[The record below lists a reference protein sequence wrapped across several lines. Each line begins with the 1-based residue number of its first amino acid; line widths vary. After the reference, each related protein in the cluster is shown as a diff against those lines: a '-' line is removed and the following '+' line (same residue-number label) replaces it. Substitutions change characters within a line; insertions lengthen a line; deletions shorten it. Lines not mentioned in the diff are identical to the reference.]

1 MLSQRLNH
9 LYFPLTQTSPFSNF
23 KYSNTSF
30 FHNLMTNSSE
40 SSSKSCLSTLIILSG
55 CDRLKSFFST
65 KAINFYSTPP
75 IYSSLRFYNHGRI
88 FLSRT
93 TLFDNLSQFIGNDH
107 KSFLF
112 CGTCFYNSYIF
123 LVIYS

>member
-1 MLSQRLNH
+1 MLSQRPRHFFIHLN
-9 LYFPLTQTSPFSNF
+9 QTSPFYNF
-23 KYSNTSF
+23 KYSSTSF
-30 FHNLMTNSSE
+30 FHNFMTNSSE
-40 SSSKSCLSTLIILSG
+40 SSSKSCLRTLMILSG

-93 TLFDNLSQFIGNDH
+93 TLFESLSQFIGNDH

-112 CGTCFYNSYIF
+112 CGTCFYNS
-123 LVIYS
+123 